1 MIERLVLILGHQGIE
16 KVLLIAIARPKYSK
30 LKIWKFN
37 VSEEKLN
44 LSSWP
49 FLSLLENKNKQQP

>member
-30 LKIWKFN
+30 LKTWKL
-37 VSEEKLN
+37 K
-44 LSSWP
+44 
-49 FLSLLENKNKQQP
+49 FLKKN